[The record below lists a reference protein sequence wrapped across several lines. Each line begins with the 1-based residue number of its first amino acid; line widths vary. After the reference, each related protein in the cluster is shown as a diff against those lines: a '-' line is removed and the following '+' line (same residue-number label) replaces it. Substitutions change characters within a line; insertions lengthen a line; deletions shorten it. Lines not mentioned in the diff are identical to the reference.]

1 MFAWLK
7 KRTLRVGRE
16 VVRWPAKDLREDFL
30 IADLSRLGEGLVGV
44 RRRRY
49 GVYRRVGQPP
59 PYPDQIE
66 YIGLSS
72 V

>member
-7 KRTLRVGRE
+7 RRRLRVGRE
-16 VVRWPAKDLREDFL
+16 VVRWPAKDLREDLL
-30 IADLSRLGEGLVGV
+30 ITDLSRLSEGLVGV

-49 GVYRRVGQPP
+49 GVYRRQGPPP
-59 PYPDQIE
+59 PYPEEVEFVD
-66 YIGLSS
+66 LSS

>member
-1 MFAWLK
+1 MLSWLK
-7 KRTLRVGRE
+7 KRRLHVGRE
-16 VVRWPAKDLREDFL
+16 VVRWPAKDLREDLL

-49 GVYRRVGQPP
+49 GVYRLVGPPP
-59 PYPDQIE
+59 PYPEQVE
-66 YIGLSS
+66 WIGLSS